1 MISLPCG
8 KLNPES
14 ESVICQLL
22 AEKKQQGIQVLIKC
36 NDYAALPDAWK
47 KYTWGTNNAVFPLV
61 MIDEKSLGMVCQML
75 HGNLKTEQMNI
86 IQYVQLCAD

>member
-47 KYTWGTNNAVFPLV
+47 N
-61 MIDEKSLGMVCQML
+61 I
-75 HGNLKTEQMNI
+75 HGEQTM
-86 IQYVQLCAD
+86 QFFL